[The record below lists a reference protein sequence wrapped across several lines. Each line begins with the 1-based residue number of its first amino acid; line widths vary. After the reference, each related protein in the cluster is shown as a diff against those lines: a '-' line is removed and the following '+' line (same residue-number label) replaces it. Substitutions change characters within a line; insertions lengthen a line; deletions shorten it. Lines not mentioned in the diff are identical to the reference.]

1 MIAIALG
8 LVLFAASA
16 LPQEPPAPKPAPPSS
31 ARAPRAGSTDAELTR
46 RLDAYAVEQ
55 AQKALEL
62 TRSQFTAFAPRFRKY
77 QEMRRQHVQARN
89 ALLQQLREMTATG
102 RGTAVEE
109 AAIAARL
116 KALQEHDERAAAEVK
131 RAYGEL
137 DEVLDVRQQ
146 ARFRVFE
153 GAMERRKLEM
163 MLRSRAGGR
172 GRGSR

>member
-8 LVLFAASA
+8 LVLFAASE
-16 LPQEPPAPKPAPPSS
+16 LPQEPAPSKTAPPPPARS
-31 ARAPRAGSTDAELTR
+31 ARAERTDDELTR

-89 ALLQQLREMTATG
+89 ALLQQLRELTTRG
-102 RGTAVEE
+102 RGATPDES
-109 AAIAARL
+109 AIAARL
-116 KALQEHDERAAAEVK
+116 KALREHDERAAAEVK
-131 RAYGEL
+131 RAYAEL
-137 DEVLDVRQQ
+137 DEVLDIRQQ

-163 MLRSRAGGR
+163 MLRARAGR
-172 GRGSR
+172 GRSNR